1 MKFTKGNI
9 TWNKGIHQ
17 TEEVKRKLS
26 ESHKGLIPW
35 MKGKHHTEETKN
47 KISESKNGCNVK
59 EETKRK
65 ISKTLKGKIFSEET
79 KQKLSKANK
88 GKIPWIKGKHHS
100 IEARIKISETKKG
113 KNNPQWKGGITSLR
127 ERIEKYI
134 TYRQWRSDIFTRD
147 DFTCQECGQ
156 RGGYLH
162 AHHIKS
168 FSSIL
173 QFYEITTLK
182 EALNCEEL
190 WNINNGIT
198 LCVECHKKTYSGV
211 LLNA

>member
-9 TWNKGIHQ
+9 PWNKGIHQ

-65 ISKTLKGKIFSEET
+65 ISKTL
-79 KQKLSKANK
+79 K